1 MVEAEDIDW
10 EEQELEIET
19 LKSIF
24 NEDELNIKREK
35 PYQLE
40 ILVNSS
46 NEGDDRNYLKL
57 MLIFDLPDTYPEEV
71 PHFRIKNLTPD
82 YINNNTLEKFSD
94 EMRERAQDSIGQMM
108 IFELTDL
115 LKEKITNI
123 NEGVLEHLDKI
134 EEAESLKNISTVVHK
149 ADTTNLNYTPV
160 TQETFAAWCEQYKER
175 IRLEKLANRTDM
187 DDKPTGKQLFLMNR
201 SAFDDIVLE
210 TTSSIDDQGDGA
222 AAAE

>member
-1 MVEAEDIDW
+1 M
-10 EEQELEIET
+10 
-19 LKSIF
+19 
-24 NEDELNIKREK
+24 
-35 PYQLE
+35 
-40 ILVNSS
+40 
-46 NEGDDRNYLKL
+46 KL
-57 MLIFDLPDTYPEEV
+57 MLIFDLPDTYPEE
-71 PHFRIKNLTPD
+71 PPFFRIKNLSPD
-82 YINNNTLEKFSD
+82 YINNNTLEKFTD
-94 EMRERAQDSIGQMM
+94 EMRERAQESIGQMM

-149 ADTTNLNYTPV
+149 TDTTNLNYTPV

-175 IRLEKLANRTDM
+175 IRLEKLANRSDM
-187 DDKPTGKQLFLMNR
+187 DEKPTGKQLFLMNR

-222 AAAE
+222 AAVE